1 MMIQDVFAVVM
12 DVQNVPVIQFVLTVK
27 KAITLLVLL
36 EFAKK
41 LVNKEDVLN
50 VLRMISLSAWKPR

>member
-12 DVQNVPVIQFVLTVK
+12 DVQNVPVIQLVLTVK
-27 KAITLLVLL
+27 KAIILLILL

-41 LVNKEDVLN
+41 NVNKEDVLN
-50 VLRMISLSAWKPR
+50 VLRMIPLSAWKPR